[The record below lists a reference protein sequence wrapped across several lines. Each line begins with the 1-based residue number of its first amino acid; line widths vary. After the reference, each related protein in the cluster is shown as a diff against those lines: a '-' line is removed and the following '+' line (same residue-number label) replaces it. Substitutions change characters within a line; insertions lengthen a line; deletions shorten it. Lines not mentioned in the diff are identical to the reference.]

1 MSAFTYIMRSLA
13 QHWRIHLA
21 VALGVMAATAVLT
34 GALLV
39 GDSVRGSLRALT
51 LDRLGK
57 IDEVLVASRFFR
69 QELASETASRPGFQ
83 QHYSSITPAIF
94 FPRGVVEQ
102 KGNDDLDPRR
112 AAGVTVLGAGEGF
125 WQLGDAARPAIGKG
139 EVVLNE
145 ALARELNLLGK
156 DLTEK
161 EYLVTLRFPKFNQVP
176 AENPLGEKEDIVR
189 SLPRLKVV
197 DIIPAKGL
205 GRFSLH
211 PAQGL
216 PLNAYVALETLQGAL
231 DQSGKV
237 NALFAAGKSPGSPPG
252 KEASRAL
259 AAALQPTF
267 EDYGFILTE
276 AKKTVSGDAAE
287 VDGAEVND
295 AEIVFDYYSFS
306 SDRMILDKEA
316 LTAAEKAFSKEKP
329 QPVITYLANALV
341 KLTPEQQKPGGP
353 QPSLK
358 EGIAYSMIT
367 GIDTGKQF
375 PLKDTSGKLLK
386 PLASDQIVLNS
397 WTAAKLEAKPGDV
410 IRVYYFRPETTD
422 GQAEET
428 FSDFKLAAITPLTE
442 PAEPYADDSPA
453 VFKKPPTLANDPD
466 LTPFVPGVTDTESI
480 EEWDLPF
487 EMTRPIDGD
496 DDNYWNYHRTTPKAF
511 VSLEM
516 GQKLWGSRFGD
527 TTSLRI
533 PRSSA
538 AGGAT
543 AGVDKLKTDFLHA
556 ASDTNVELGLSF
568 VPIKRRQL
576 EASAGATPFD
586 VLFLLLSMFIIA
598 AAVMLISLLFRLGVE
613 QRASELGLLAATG
626 FTRWRV
632 AALMMGEA
640 AVVATFGGIAGVLL
654 GAGYAALMILGL
666 TTWWVGAISTPFLEL
681 HITAQSLVIG
691 LVSGVMISLAT
702 IAWRIWQ
709 TRKISA
715 RRLLS
720 GQASAPVSR
729 NSRRLGG
736 VWLAVAAM
744 LLLAAVGLAVL
755 ATSLGGEAQAG
766 AFMGGGFAVLTAL
779 LIFAWRVLEH
789 GGWFGGIARS
799 MGGLVLR
806 NAARNPGRST
816 LTIGLISVSAFLI
829 AAVSSFH
836 LSPTASGTGGFPL
849 LAESSLPLYE
859 DINNR
864 EDKPTGATIVSLR
877 LKAGDD
883 ASCNNLYQAAQP
895 RVIGVTPAMVKH
907 FDAVAAANAKST
919 SGELLPAFEWAAS
932 AASAEQAANPW
943 QLLNG
948 KPAAK
953 GQPVPVVLD
962 KNTAMYSLKLYGGV
976 GQRFTIAYDE
986 GPVEFEVAGL
996 LANSILQGSLLVGE
1010 QDFKQKFPAASGYRY
1025 FLIQPAAGAVN
1036 ETASALE
1043 ETYGDQGFDAV
1054 SSAELLTQLLAVQ
1067 NTYLSTF
1074 QSLGALGLLLGVVG
1088 LGAAQLRSVLER
1100 RSELALL
1107 RATGF
1112 SRGQLGWMVMMEHLL
1127 LLTDG
1132 LVIGVVAAFVTVAPH
1147 YFTGGAQGIPV
1158 VDLLA
1163 MLSGIFVAGALAGF
1177 AAMQATLTAPLLGA
1191 LRGD

>member
-1 MSAFTYIMRSLA
+1 MSAITYIMRSLA

-51 LDRLGK
+51 LDRLGS
-57 IDEVLVASRFFR
+57 IDEVLVTTRFFR
-69 QELASETASRPGFQ
+69 EELAAETASKPGFKE
-83 QHYSSITPAIF
+83 HYSAITPAIF

-102 KGNDDLDPRR
+102 KDNEDLPPRR

-125 WQLGDAARPAIGKG
+125 WAMGDGPRPEIGKG

-145 ALARELNLLGK
+145 ALARELNLDGK

-197 DIIPAKGL
+197 QIIPATGL
-205 GRFSLH
+205 GRFGLH

-216 PLNAYVALETLQGAL
+216 PLNAYVSLETLQGAL
-231 DQSGKV
+231 DQPGKV
-237 NALFAAGKSPGSPPG
+237 NALFAAGKSPTSPPG
-252 KEASRAL
+252 EEASRAL

-276 AKKTVSGDAAE
+276 AKKTVPAGADAAKP
-287 VDGAEVND
+287 GAT
-295 AEIVFDYYSFS
+295 VFDYFSFS
-306 SDRMILDKEA
+306 SDRMILEA
-316 LTAAEKAFSKEKP
+316 DALAAAKKAYAAEKP
-329 QPVITYLANALV
+329 QPVVTYLANALV

-353 QPSLK
+353 QPGP
-358 EGIAYSMIT
+358 EDGIAYSMIT
-367 GIDTGKQF
+367 GIGMGKSF
-375 PLKDTSGKLLK
+375 PLKGKDGDTITS
-386 PLASDQIVLNS
+386 LADDEIVLNS
-397 WTAAKLEAKPGDV
+397 WTAEKLEASLGDV
-410 IRVYYFRPETTD
+410 IRVYYFKPETAD
-422 GQAEET
+422 GEAEEIHR
-428 FSDFKLAAITPLTE
+428 DFKLAAITPLTE
-442 PAEPYADDSPA
+442 PAEPYADEDPP
-453 VFKKPPTLANDPD
+453 VFKKAPTLANDPD

-496 DDNYWNYHRTTPKAF
+496 DDNYWNNHRTTPKAF
-511 VSLEM
+511 VSLET
-516 GQKLWGSRFGD
+516 GQKLFGSRFGD

-533 PRSSA
+533 SRTGADGGKRLEA
-538 AGGAT
+538 AA
-543 AGVDKLKTDFLHA
+543 LKADFLKA
-556 ASDTNVELGLSF
+556 ASDDDVDLGFAFIPL
-568 VPIKRRQL
+568 KRRQL
-576 EASAGATPFD
+576 QASAGATPFD

-626 FTRWRV
+626 LTRWQV
-632 AALMMGEA
+632 AKLMMGEA
-640 AVVATFGGIAGVLL
+640 AVVALFGGVAGILL
-654 GAGYAALMILGL
+654 GTGYAALMILGL

-681 HITAQSLVIG
+681 HVTAQSLLIG
-691 LVSGVMISLAT
+691 LVSGVLISLAT

-720 GQASAPVSR
+720 GQASAPVTRASSR
-729 NSRRLGG
+729 VGV
-736 VWLAVAAM
+736 VWLAVAG
-744 LLLAAVGLAVL
+744 LLLVAAIGLAVL

-779 LIFAWRVLEH
+779 LILAWRLLEH
-789 GGWFGGIARS
+789 GGWFGGVTRS
-799 MGGLVLR
+799 LTGLVLR

-836 LSPTASGTGGFPL
+836 LSPTDSGTGGFSMF
-849 LAESSLPLYE
+849 AESSLPIYE
-859 DINNR
+859 DINR
-864 EDKPTGATIVSLR
+864 SEDKPAGANIVSLR
-877 LKAGDD
+877 LRAGDD

-895 RVIGVTPAMVKH
+895 RVIGITPAMVKH
-907 FDAVAAANAKST
+907 FDEVARKNAAAKDGDA
-919 SGELLPAFEWAAS
+919 LPAFEWAAS
-932 AASAEQAANPW
+932 AASGDQVENPW
-943 QLLNG
+943 RLLND
-948 KPAAK
+948 KPTPA
-953 GQPVPVVLD
+953 GEPIPVVID
-962 KNTAMYSLKLYGGV
+962 KNTAMYSLKLYAGV
-976 GQRFTIAYDE
+976 GEQFTIEYDD
-986 GPVEFEVAGL
+986 GPVTFKVAGL
-996 LANSILQGSLLVGE
+996 LANSILQGSLLIGE
-1010 QDFKQKFPAASGYRY
+1010 QDFKQQFPAASGYRY
-1025 FLIQPAAGAVN
+1025 FLIQPEAGAADQ
-1036 ETASALE
+1036 TASALE
-1043 ETYGDQGFDAV
+1043 EAYGDQGFDAK
-1054 SSAELLTQLLAVQ
+1054 SSVELLTQLLAVQ

-1112 SRGQLGWMVMMEHLL
+1112 SRTQLGQMVMMEHLL

-1132 LVIGVVAAFVTVAPH
+1132 LLIGVLAAAVSVAPH
-1147 YFTGGAQGIPV
+1147 YFTGGAQGIPLL
-1158 VDLLA
+1158 DLLA
-1163 MLSGIFVAGALAGF
+1163 MLAGIFIAGAVAGF